1 MTAILAVVLVAV
13 IGFPSYSAPAFRV
26 LVTLLAVVGAIGG
39 VALFLGKSIG
49 TLPAL
54 LFLAGVV
61 VFGLLVLI
69 QGATSP
75 GALGAMLRYQ
85 IFTTLPAAV
94 LGLALYRVSRGR
106 DRAA

>member
-1 MTAILAVVLVAV
+1 MTI
-13 IGFPSYSAPAFRV
+13 
-26 LVTLLAVVGAIGG
+26 LAVVGAIGG

-75 GALGAMLRYQ
+75 GALSAALRY
-85 IFTTLPAAV
+85 
-94 LGLALYRVSRGR
+94 RSSRPCPR
-106 DRAA
+106 RSSAWPSTA